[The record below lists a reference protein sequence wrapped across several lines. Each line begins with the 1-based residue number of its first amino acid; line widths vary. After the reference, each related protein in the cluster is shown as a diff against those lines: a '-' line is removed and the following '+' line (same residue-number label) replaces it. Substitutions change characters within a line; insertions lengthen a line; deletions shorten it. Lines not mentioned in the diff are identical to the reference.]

1 MDNQKSQG
9 FLWLKDLVYK
19 SLNNIIFFYFNPPG
33 RITVITFGC
42 RPDDGSSTLSPG
54 IYLGLYFFP
63 SETLLSRFLKRN
75 IYISV
80 RLILPMEE
88 IAITRISSKG
98 QVVIPLEMRE
108 GLKEGDKMVIMKND
122 GQIILKKADKFS
134 ETLEEDLEFAKRT
147 EEAWKRY
154 EKGEFK
160 EMEFDYFIEEM
171 KKW

>member
-1 MDNQKSQG
+1 
-9 FLWLKDLVYK
+9 
-19 SLNNIIFFYFNPPG
+19 
-33 RITVITFGC
+33 
-42 RPDDGSSTLSPG
+42 
-54 IYLGLYFFP
+54 
-63 SETLLSRFLKRN
+63 
-75 IYISV
+75 
-80 RLILPMEE
+80 MEE

-108 GLKEGDKMVIMKND
+108 GLKEGDKMVIMKNN

-147 EEAWKRY
+147 EDAWKRY

-160 EMEFDYFIEEM
+160 EMEFDDFIEEM